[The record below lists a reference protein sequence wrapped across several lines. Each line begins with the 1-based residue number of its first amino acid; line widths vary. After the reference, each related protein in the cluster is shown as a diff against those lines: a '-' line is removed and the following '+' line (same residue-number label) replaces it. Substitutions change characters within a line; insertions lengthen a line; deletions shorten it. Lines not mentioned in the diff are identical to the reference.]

1 MREKILNYISENGPT
16 LPVDIVKLTGGDSLI
31 SNAYLSEL
39 VSSKEILKSDELV
52 GTANIYYLPGQE
64 DKLKNKLSELIDF
77 KKTPKNFQT
86 KKVVETPELIK
97 RREDFNKR
105 LKLIEEREKK
115 EKIVE
120 RPSSIIKKIIE
131 IPKKSPI
138 IKEKKIPLTDSEKMI
153 EKPREIINK
162 IVEKVKPKLNKINYD
177 DNKSLYHSAI
187 NFLENSNE
195 IISKNMIDENSGT
208 CVIRVK
214 SSVGPIKFY
223 VNIINKKRLTKSDI
237 AEKYAES
244 IEKKMPVIIITNATI
259 ANTSKK
265 YLKELGGFVRVKKI
279 NV

>member
-105 LKLIEEREKK
+105 LKLIEERERK

-138 IKEKKIPLTDSEKMI
+138 IKEKKLPLTDSEKMI

-162 IVEKVKPKLNKINYD
+162 IVEKVKPKLNKTNYD